1 MEEYGRFAE
10 VYDLLMEEIPYEDW
24 CGYLT
29 GLLRAFGVPEGLLCE
44 LGCGT
49 GTMTELLAKAGYDM
63 TGIDS
68 SEEMLQRAI
77 EKRAKSGLPIL
88 YLLQDMREM
97 ELYGTMR
104 AFVSVCDSMNYLT
117 NPADFLTVLKLVNNY
132 LDPGGVF
139 IFDLKTEHFFRDILG
154 DSTSGASEEHA
165 AYILENEYDE
175 TEHLNSSFLTV
186 FEEQED
192 GRFERFT
199 ELHEQRAYSVSEI
212 REMAEEAGLQFV
224 SAYRAFTEEA
234 IQDDDGSSERIYIV
248 LRECRKTD
256 VPGVLKG

>member
-29 GLLRAFGVPEGLLCE
+29 GLLRMHGVADGLVCE

-68 SEEMLQRAI
+68 SEDMLQQAI
-77 EKRAKSGLPIL
+77 QKREASGLSIL
-88 YLLQDMREM
+88 YLLQDMREI

-104 AFVSVCDSMNYLT
+104 AFVSVCDTMNYLT
-117 NPADFLTVLKLVNNY
+117 EPEDFLEVLKLVNNY

-139 IFDLKTEHFFRDILG
+139 IFDLKTEHFFR
-154 DSTSGASEEHA
+154 
-165 AYILENEYDE
+165 
-175 TEHLNSSFLTV
+175 
-186 FEEQED
+186 
-192 GRFERFT
+192 
-199 ELHEQRAYSVSEI
+199 
-212 REMAEEAGLQFV
+212 
-224 SAYRAFTEEA
+224 
-234 IQDDDGSSERIYIV
+234 
-248 LRECRKTD
+248 
-256 VPGVLKG
+256 